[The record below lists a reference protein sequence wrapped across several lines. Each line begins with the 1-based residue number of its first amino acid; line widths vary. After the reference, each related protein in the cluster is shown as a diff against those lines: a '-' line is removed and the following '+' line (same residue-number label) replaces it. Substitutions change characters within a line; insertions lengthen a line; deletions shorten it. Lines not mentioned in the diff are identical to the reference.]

1 VAVPSPRRDP
11 SNTRVQ
17 DLARDSRKRA
27 KESHI
32 GAGELDRKVPIRFSP
47 SPSLKSLYREVARKI
62 HPDLATDE
70 SDRDNRHVLM
80 AEANKAYEEGNE
92 ARLRAILEEY
102 ESRPESFA
110 GEGIAAELIRM
121 IRKIA
126 QIRKRLS
133 EIDEELARLQ
143 KSDQAQLKSKVD
155 AASVDGRDLL
165 QEMAKKLDLQ
175 IAVSRERLQSFRER

>member
-1 VAVPSPRRDP
+1 
-11 SNTRVQ
+11 
-17 DLARDSRKRA
+17 
-27 KESHI
+27 
-32 GAGELDRKVPIRFSP
+32 
-47 SPSLKSLYREVARKI
+47 
-62 HPDLATDE
+62 
-70 SDRDNRHVLM
+70 M